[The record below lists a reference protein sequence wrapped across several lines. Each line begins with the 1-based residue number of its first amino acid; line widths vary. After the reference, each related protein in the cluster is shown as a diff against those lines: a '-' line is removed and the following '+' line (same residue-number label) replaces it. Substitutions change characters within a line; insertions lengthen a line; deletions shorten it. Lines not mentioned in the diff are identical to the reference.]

1 MRPCTRLQNPDF
13 SSTILESQAESEN
26 QKSLREQ
33 LELESTFTQSPNFS
47 STILESKSIDKNQ
60 AQVLESTFSKVD
72 SSVDCHAAN
81 AARNDKKS
89 AISEKINS
97 RQMQSV
103 RAYACGL
110 KMGCCDCALG
120 FLRFAGVNAIYF
132 YIAQGVSSSLLF
144 PILRHFP
151 PLAWWVKLPLAFC
164 INLGLCVVFV
174 WILIALF
181 WAISHLAQT
190 RTLDRRKP

>member
-1 MRPCTRLQNPDF
+1 
-13 SSTILESQAESEN
+13 
-26 QKSLREQ
+26 
-33 LELESTFTQSPNFS
+33 
-47 STILESKSIDKNQ
+47 
-60 AQVLESTFSKVD
+60 
-72 SSVDCHAAN
+72 
-81 AARNDKKS
+81 
-89 AISEKINS
+89 
-97 RQMQSV
+97 MQSV

-110 KMGCCDCALG
+110 KIACCDCALG

-181 WAISHLAQT
+181 WAISHLA
-190 RTLDRRKP
+190 RRLAR